1 MYHCFVCSKYYC
13 TALKIIDMF
22 DLIRSDKLQDMY
34 YSIFLICSLFIVN
47 VFELLV
53 KKIAH
58 K

>member
-1 MYHCFVCSKYYC
+1 
-13 TALKIIDMF
+13 MF

-53 KKIAH
+53 KKIVH